1 MKILLLV
8 SSMHAGGAERV
19 AATLVNAWTDRG
31 DTVTLV
37 PTYSS
42 KGTCFY
48 PVSDAVNLIWLADR
62 VGTRSGGPLTAWRRL
77 RALRE
82 LIREQ
87 APDVVVSFLTN
98 VNVAAILATK
108 VLGKSD
114 IPLIVCERT
123 NPVAELSTGRVWRIA
138 RRWLY
143 PRADMVTVQAD
154 DTVAPFARDVPGI
167 KQLKVIP
174 NPLPPELLDA
184 PLVDTQAVTP
194 RKQLLAMGRLAPA
207 KRFDLLIDV
216 FADLADEFSD
226 WDLSI
231 WGEGADRDDLQAR
244 IDAAGLQHR
253 VQLRGRTDAPWDALS
268 QGQAFVLSSAVEGFP
283 NVLLESMA
291 LGLPCVTFDCPSGPR
306 EMTRD
311 GQDAVLVPAGDR
323 DKLREGLRR
332 VLSDPAL
339 RQELGKRAAESVRN
353 RYALPAVLAQWD
365 ALFDSVRGR
374 S

>member
-1 MKILLLV
+1 
-8 SSMHAGGAERV
+8 
-19 AATLVNAWTDRG
+19 
-31 DTVTLV
+31 
-37 PTYSS
+37 
-42 KGTCFY
+42 
-48 PVSDAVNLIWLADR
+48 
-62 VGTRSGGPLTAWRRL
+62 
-77 RALRE
+77 
-82 LIREQ
+82 
-87 APDVVVSFLTN
+87 
-98 VNVAAILATK
+98 
-108 VLGKSD
+108 
-114 IPLIVCERT
+114 
-123 NPVAELSTGRVWRIA
+123 
-138 RRWLY
+138 
-143 PRADMVTVQAD
+143 
-154 DTVAPFARDVPGI
+154 
-167 KQLKVIP
+167 
-174 NPLPPELLDA
+174 
-184 PLVDTQAVTP
+184 
-194 RKQLLAMGRLAPA
+194 LAMGRLAPA

-291 LGLPCVTFDCPSGPR
+291 LGLPCVAFDCPSGPR
-306 EMTRD
+306 GMTRD

-323 DKLREGLRR
+323 DKLREALRR
-332 VLSDPAL
+332 VFSDPAL
-339 RQELGKRAAESVRN
+339 RQDLGKRAAESVRN